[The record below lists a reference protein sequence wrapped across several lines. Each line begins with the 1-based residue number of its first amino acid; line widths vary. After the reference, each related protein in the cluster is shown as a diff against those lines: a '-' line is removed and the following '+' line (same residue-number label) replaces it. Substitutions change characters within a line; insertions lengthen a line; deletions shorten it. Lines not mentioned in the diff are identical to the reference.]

1 MSSHRRHR
9 KHVNDS
15 YENNNQNNNETTNEP
30 SNETNNETSNGKNTF
45 DINNIA
51 ELINSIKP
59 EDLSALI
66 ATFNVQVRKLL
77 NK

>member
-9 KHVNDS
+9 KHLNDS
-15 YENNNQNNNETTNEP
+15 NENNTLTNNETTNET
-30 SNETNNETSNGKNTF
+30 SNETISESNNF

>member
-15 YENNNQNNNETTNEP
+15 YENNNQNNNETTNE
-30 SNETNNETSNGKNTF
+30 SSNETSNEKNTF